1 MKRNNYI
8 ALLKLGFPIL
18 IGQLGLII
26 VAFADNIMVGR
37 YSTEAF
43 ASSSFVNSV
52 FNLANLACIGFTYG
66 LTPIVAALYS
76 QGKKEETGSM
86 MKAAL
91 QVNLLF
97 TLAIYAI
104 LGVVYFNVEH
114 LGQPEK
120 LLPQIRPYFLIILV
134 TLLPNTLFNL
144 FSQWSYAI
152 GNSKGP
158 MWIMLFSNV
167 LNIAGNYVL
176 IYGNFGAP
184 ELGLIGAGISTLIAR
199 LVCPAILLPLFFFG
213 KANAEYAKG
222 FFENRCSKTQRLEVF
237 RTSYPISMQMSMESG
252 SFSVV
257 GVMAGWIGTV
267 AMASFQIIVIV
278 GTLGFCIYYSFGAAI
293 AALVG
298 NARGLDDT
306 KQMKSIAAAGY
317 HIILVLAVI
326 SSLIFY
332 LLGPQ
337 LISIF
342 TTDKVVITTT
352 ITLILPLLLYQL
364 GDATQITF
372 AGALRGTGNVM
383 PMLRIAFVSYVVIG
397 IPASFLL
404 AFTADMGIFGL
415 ILSFSASLFPAGIGF
430 AYYFYKSLSHKK

>member
-1 MKRNNYI
+1 
-8 ALLKLGFPIL
+8 
-18 IGQLGLII
+18 
-26 VAFADNIMVGR
+26 
-37 YSTEAF
+37 
-43 ASSSFVNSV
+43 
-52 FNLANLACIGFTYG
+52 
-66 LTPIVAALYS
+66 
-76 QGKKEETGSM
+76 
-86 MKAAL
+86 
-91 QVNLLF
+91 
-97 TLAIYAI
+97 
-104 LGVVYFNVEH
+104 
-114 LGQPEK
+114 
-120 LLPQIRPYFLIILV
+120 
-134 TLLPNTLFNL
+134 
-144 FSQWSYAI
+144 
-152 GNSKGP
+152 
-158 MWIMLFSNV
+158 
-167 LNIAGNYVL
+167 
-176 IYGNFGAP
+176 
-184 ELGLIGAGISTLIAR
+184 
-199 LVCPAILLPLFFFG
+199 
-213 KANAEYAKG
+213 
-222 FFENRCSKTQRLEVF
+222 
-237 RTSYPISMQMSMESG
+237 MQMSMESG

-404 AFTADMGIFGL
+404 AFTASMGIFGL

>member
-1 MKRNNYI
+1 MKRKNYI

-18 IGQLGLII
+18 IGQLGLFF

-43 ASSSFVNSV
+43 AASSFVNSV

-66 LTPIVAALYS
+66 LTPIVAALFS
-76 QGKKEETGSM
+76 QGKKFEIGSV
-86 MKAAL
+86 MKAAV
-91 QVNLLF
+91 QVNMLF
-97 TLAIYAI
+97 MLAIYVI

-114 LGQPEK
+114 LGQPAE
-120 LLPQIRPYFLIILV
+120 LMPLIRPYYLIILV

-144 FSQWSYAI
+144 FSQWSYAV

-167 LNIAGNYVL
+167 LNIVGNYTL
-176 IYGNFGAP
+176 IYGNLGAP
-184 ELGLIGAGISTLIAR
+184 ELGLTGAGISTLIAR
-199 LVCPAILLPLFFFG
+199 MVCPAILLPIFFFS

-222 FFENRCSKTQRLEVF
+222 FFASKCTKSQRLEVF

-298 NARGLDDT
+298 NARGLDNSN
-306 KQMKSIAAAGY
+306 QMKSVAAAGY
-317 HIILVLAVI
+317 HIILVLAAI
-326 SSLIFY
+326 SSIIFY
-332 LLGPQ
+332 ALGPQ
-337 LISIF
+337 LISVF
-342 TTDKVVITTT
+342 TTDKVVIATT
-352 ITLILPLLLYQL
+352 ITLIVPLLLYQL

-383 PMLRIAFVSYVVIG
+383 PMLWIAFVSYVVIG
-397 IPASFLL
+397 IPASYIL
-404 AFTADMGIFGL
+404 AFTAGLGIYGL
-415 ILSFSASLFPAGIGF
+415 ILSFSFSLFPAGIGF
-430 AYYFYKSLSHKK
+430 AYFFYKNIR